1 MCLSSVKV
9 QMQSR
14 GQEAFILEQTE
25 WKCDINQCRCTCT
38 HTDCT
43 GTYVRHR
50 EHGCPLW
57 LLKLFTQAMDVCIE
71 LAGWLRA
78 PWHCGPI
85 SGPKPNLF
93 ENRGVF
99 YLGSLA
105 TAVYSQSRSAV
116 RANSNLQEDLMGK
129 VTSVP
134 LTRLQRN
141 ITSVS
146 NPQFIWRSEGTDLIK
161 TAAGH
166 WNLSVIRVGVHIF
179 KKKHRE
185 RFLSCYY
192 FIFVC
197 FACLCHIPLYE
208 HFLLT
213 NQK

>member
-1 MCLSSVKV
+1 MH
-9 QMQSR
+9 R
-14 GQEAFILEQTE
+14 
-25 WKCDINQCRCTCT
+25 
-38 HTDCT
+38 T
-43 GTYVRHR
+43 G
-50 EHGCPLW
+50 W
-57 LLKLFTQAMDVCIE
+57 

-93 ENRGVF
+93 ENCGVF

-116 RANSNLQEDLMGK
+116 RANSNLQGDLTGK

-179 KKKHRE
+179 KKKKTRRE
-185 RFLSCYY
+185 RFFSHVTILSLCALH
-192 FIFVC
+192 VC
-197 FACLCHIPLYE
+197 VISPYISISY
-208 HFLLT
+208 
-213 NQK
+213 